1 MKKHDSKSFKSGAIT
16 AIAFVLRMRDNDIF
30 KTDPKMGI
38 QAMFDVL
45 DELTEDDFDE
55 LERDFLAAVKKN
67 G

>member
-1 MKKHDSKSFKSGAIT
+1 MKKHNSDSFRNGAIS
-16 AIAFVLRMRDNDIF
+16 AIAFVLGMRDNNIF

-38 QAMFDVL
+38 QALFEVL